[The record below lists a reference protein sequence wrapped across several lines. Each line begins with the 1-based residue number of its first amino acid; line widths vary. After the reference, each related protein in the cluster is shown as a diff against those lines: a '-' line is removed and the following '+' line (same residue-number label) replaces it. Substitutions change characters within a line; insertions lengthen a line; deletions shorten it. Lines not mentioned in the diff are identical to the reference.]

1 MPPSD
6 AEQDPPGQ
14 GIAITAGALYLT
26 NLMLLPVV
34 AFVILMTCWW
44 LWRKKVPP
52 LARCHLAQTVSAS
65 LWGGLVLVVINA
77 LIILLGGYDSPGVWL
92 FVILYFTVVHSSFIL
107 LGTLGLARAMAG
119 KPYRYPLVGRS
130 CPEFGL

>member
-14 GIAITAGALYLT
+14 GIAITAEALYLT